1 MTESMR
7 DRLRDELAGWPIGSG
22 YYSTT
27 VSVEDA
33 QDMADAILATFP
45 WLAGVSESMVEAGA
59 RALCEVHPIDDVEGR
74 ILSFEALRGFY
85 RRGARAVL
93 SAARSEVRSA

>member
-1 MTESMR
+1 MSEPMR

-33 QDMADAILATFP
+33 RDMADALLAAFP
-45 WLAGVSESMVEAGA
+45 WLADEPSGGEVEAGA
-59 RALCEVHPIDDVEGR
+59 RAL
-74 ILSFEALRGFY
+74 FEHDCPTASREPAAAWV
-85 RRGARAVL
+85 RARYEMDARVVL
-93 SAARSEVRSA
+93 SAAREARMT